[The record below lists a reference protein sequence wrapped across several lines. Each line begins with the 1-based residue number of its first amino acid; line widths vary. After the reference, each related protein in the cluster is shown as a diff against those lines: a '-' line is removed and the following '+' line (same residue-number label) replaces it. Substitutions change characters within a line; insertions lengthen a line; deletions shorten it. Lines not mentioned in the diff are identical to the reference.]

1 MKLLALSP
9 LTLYLLPIMTPARAQ
24 VLGGY
29 CVTPGKSEC
38 FAQFMVT
45 CNITNGYV
53 LTGICRNG
61 TECHYIPDNTSFV
74 CSKGIKGTNTSI
86 AGGLLKKRE

>member
-38 FAQFMVT
+38 
-45 CNITNGYV
+45 
-53 LTGICRNG
+53 L
-61 TECHYIPDNTSFV
+61 
-74 CSKGIKGTNTSI
+74 
-86 AGGLLKKRE
+86 